1 MNFAEILT
9 IRRLE
14 EITLSALPAL
24 QTAFY
29 DGWVLRASQGY
40 TRRANSVNPIYPS
53 SQDVNAKIDFCEQWF
68 AAHNLPTIFKL
79 TPAAQPDNLD
89 ALLEE
94 RGYTREAETRVKVM
108 TLDSLESSPAGKVEL
123 LTQPNNEWQ
132 SHFFRMNGVKE
143 QFFPVMQFMLKSIS
157 LPICCAAV
165 IHQNQVVAVGLGVL
179 DDGFVSL
186 YDIVTAPEQRN
197 QGLGKQLLLHLLNWG
212 KAQGARQACL
222 AVVAA
227 NAPAVRLY
235 DKLGFREVY
244 PYWYRVLPHETLQ
257 NR

>member
-1 MNFAEILT
+1 MNPAETFT

-53 SQDVNAKIDFCEQWF
+53 SQDVNTKIDFCEQWF

-79 TPAAQPDNLD
+79 TPGSQPDNLD
-89 ALLEE
+89 ALLES
-94 RGYTREAETRVKVM
+94 RGYSREAETRVKVM
-108 TLDSLESSPAGKVEL
+108 ALDTLESPPAGRVEL
-123 LTQPNNEWQ
+123 LTQPNDQWQ
-132 SHFFRMNGVKE
+132 NHFFRMNSVKE
-143 QFFPVMQFMLKSIS
+143 QFFPVMQYMLNSIS

-165 IHQNQVVAVGLGVL
+165 YLHDQVAAVGLGVL
-179 DDGFVSL
+179 DDGFISL

-212 KAQGARQACL
+212 KSQGARQACL

-244 PYWYRVLPHETLQ
+244 PYWYRVRPI
-257 NR
+257 